1 VRGVEAKA
9 RVEKLE
15 VLTGERPSVRKMS
28 DGRTMIRGFGSH
40 VEVLALCGELRE
52 AIERWGDRM

>member
-15 VLTGERPSVRKMS
+15 VLAGERPSVRKMS
-28 DGRTMIRGFGSH
+28 DGRSMIRGFGSH
-40 VEVLALCGELRE
+40 VEVLALCEELRE
-52 AIERWGDRM
+52 AIERWRDRM

>member
-1 VRGVEAKA
+1 MRGLEAKA

-28 DGRTMIRGFGSH
+28 DGRTTIRGFGSH
-40 VEVLALCGELRE
+40 VEVLALCEELRE

>member
-28 DGRTMIRGFGSH
+28 GGRTMIRGF
-40 VEVLALCGELRE
+40 
-52 AIERWGDRM
+52 

>member
-1 VRGVEAKA
+1 M
-9 RVEKLE
+9 EKLE
-15 VLTGERPSVRKMS
+15 VLAGERPSVRKMS

-40 VEVLALCGELRE
+40 VEVLALCEELRE

>member
-1 VRGVEAKA
+1 VETKA
-9 RVEKLE
+9 RAEKLE
-15 VLTGERPSVRKMS
+15 ALTGERPSVRKMS

-40 VEVLALCGELRE
+40 VEVMALCEELRE

>member
-1 VRGVEAKA
+1 MEAKA

-15 VLTGERPSVRKMS
+15 ALTGERPSVRKMS
-28 DGRTMIRGFGSH
+28 DGRAMIRSFGSH
-40 VEVLALCGELRE
+40 VEVLALCEELRE

>member
-1 VRGVEAKA
+1 VETKA
-9 RVEKLE
+9 RAEKLE

-40 VEVLALCGELRE
+40 LEVLALCEELRE

>member
-1 VRGVEAKA
+1 VRGEEAKA

-28 DGRTMIRGFGSH
+28 GGRTTIRSFGSH
-40 VEVLALCGELRE
+40 VEVLAPCEELRE

>member
-1 VRGVEAKA
+1 
-9 RVEKLE
+9 VEKLE

-40 VEVLALCGELRE
+40 VEVLALCEELRE

>member
-1 VRGVEAKA
+1 METKA
-9 RVEKLE
+9 RAEKLE
-15 VLTGERPSVRKMS
+15 ALTGERPSVRKMS

-40 VEVLALCGELRE
+40 LEVLALCEELRE